1 MTIQNNHTTPHSND
15 ELHACA
21 EALIAARLNHHPLS
35 TTPYPHAPQTAAE
48 SYAIQKYVAT
58 AMSKT
63 LGPIRGWKVGA
74 PTPTAE
80 PFASPLHTGTL
91 FEGETTLPKGL
102 CRFYGV
108 EAEIAYRFG
117 KDLPARQT
125 PWTREEVLSAIAS
138 AHPAI
143 EICDTRFSEIGAQT
157 ALLHLADQGNHG
169 ALIYGDALTNWASLT
184 PVEEAVRLTAGSNII
199 AEHKGGNSAGDP
211 LRMLV
216 WLAQHAAEQGFPIK
230 AGDIVTTG
238 SMTGTVFVEAGT
250 TAKAEFGSLGSITVH
265 LP

>member
-1 MTIQNNHTTPHSND
+1 MTALNTASHDQKTALD
-15 ELHACA
+15 LCA
-21 EALIAARLNHHPLS
+21 QALIEARLNHQPILE
-35 TTPYPHAPQTAAE
+35 TPFPYAPQTASEA
-48 SYAIQKYVAT
+48 YAIQKSVAT

-63 LGPIRGWKVGA
+63 LGPVRGWKVGA

-80 PFASPLHTGTL
+80 PFSAPIHAATL
-91 FEGETTLPKGL
+91 FQGETTLPKEL
-102 CRFYGV
+102 CHFYGV
-108 EAEIAYRFG
+108 EAEIVYRFG
-117 KDLPARQT
+117 KDLPA
-125 PWTREEVLSAIAS
+125 PKDDVTREEVFSAIIS

-143 EICDTRFSEIGAQT
+143 EICDTRFRKIGTQT

-169 ALIYGDALTNWASLT
+169 ALIYGDALTDWASLT
-184 PVEEAVRLTAGSNII
+184 PVEEPVRLTANAQLL

-216 WLAQHAAEQGFPIK
+216 WLAKHAAAQGFPIK

-238 SMTGTVFVEAGT
+238 STTGTIFVEAGT
-250 TAKAEFGSLGSITVH
+250 TAKAKFASLGSITVH